1 MVSMSRHRWTAL
13 ALVAIL
19 TVGFASPALAQEE
32 TNKAGGGEQAEPAEI
47 VPGVVVEESAPAETV
62 ADWTYRYLVP
72 TCLALALIICVLTVV
87 LYFTRVVRSRYKS
100 VS

>member
-19 TVGFASPALAQEE
+19 ALGAALPALAQEE
-32 TNKAGGGEQAEPAEI
+32 TNKAGGGQEEPAEI
-47 VPGVVVEESAPAETV
+47 VPGVVVEEATPTEAV

>member
-1 MVSMSRHRWTAL
+1 MVSMSWRRWATLAL
-13 ALVAIL
+13 AALVAL
-19 TVGFASPALAQEE
+19 GVALPALAQE
-32 TNKAGGGEQAEPAEI
+32 KAGGGPEEPAEI
-47 VPGVVVEESAPAETV
+47 VPGVVVEEPAPAETV

>member
-19 TVGFASPALAQEE
+19 ALGVALPALAQEE
-32 TNKAGGGEQAEPAEI
+32 TVKAGGGEAEPAEI
-47 VPGVVVEESAPAETV
+47 VPGVVVEESAPAEAV

>member
-1 MVSMSRHRWTAL
+1 MVPMSLRRWATL

-19 TVGFASPALAQEE
+19 ALGAALPALAQEE
-32 TNKAGGGEQAEPAEI
+32 TNRAEGGQEEPAEI

-72 TCLALALIICVLTVV
+72 TCLALALIICIVTVV
-87 LYFTRVVRSRYKS
+87 LYFTRVVGSRYKS

>member
-1 MVSMSRHRWTAL
+1 MVPMNWRRWATLAIAVAL
-13 ALVAIL
+13 ALGTAL
-19 TVGFASPALAQEE
+19 PALAQVEPE
-32 TNKAGGGEQAEPAEI
+32 EPAEI
-47 VPGVVVEESAPAETV
+47 VPAVVVEESAPAEEV

-87 LYFTRVVRSRYKS
+87 LYFTKVVRSRYKS

>member
-1 MVSMSRHRWTAL
+1 MVPMNWRKWATLAIAVAL
-13 ALVAIL
+13 ALGTAL
-19 TVGFASPALAQEE
+19 PALAQ
-32 TNKAGGGEQAEPAEI
+32 GGQEEPAEI
-47 VPGVVVEESAPAETV
+47 VPAVVVEESAPAEEV

-87 LYFTRVVRSRYKS
+87 LYFTKVVRSRYKS

>member
-1 MVSMSRHRWTAL
+1 MVPMNWRKWATLAIAVAL
-13 ALVAIL
+13 ALGTAL
-19 TVGFASPALAQEE
+19 PALAQ
-32 TNKAGGGEQAEPAEI
+32 GEPEEPAEI
-47 VPGVVVEESAPAETV
+47 VPAVVVKESAPAEEV

-87 LYFTRVVRSRYKS
+87 LYFTKVVRSRYKS